1 MLLTQFLLNEGTVL
15 LGGVLP
21 NSKSSIF
28 HYYFVAGEVAAITL
42 TLGIT
47 FRLDVVFCLV
57 NEIRC
62 FFQVWFDYFVGEFS
76 E

>member
-47 FRLDVVFCLV
+47 FRLDVVF
-57 NEIRC
+57 
-62 FFQVWFDYFVGEFS
+62 
-76 E
+76 